1 MDELFEKTK
10 DFLVEFEKI
19 LNKEFETNKPTTFA
33 EHEEYDYVGELDYLF
48 NELWEKESDYYLFGA
63 GHQYE
68 NIRNCELKELTDKGI
83 YFPFCKF
90 KVYEKTYKKRL
101 SKFQEIYEDAVE
113 IDFIENELEA
123 FSKPIGSEE
132 PFKYSDIKQKKDLTF
147 TRKRTIRFLIK
158 QAKTAGYIIAVS
170 VNEVDGILSYVK
182 EKIKNIPHSSL
193 LESNST
199 INEAKPP
206 KAFDYLKI
214 GVLIAQGKLT
224 KTKEWVFQYQN
235 KNFNKQDIIKQL
247 ESDLKIKSVRQYIEG
262 TFGADTDSTL
272 SHDFFRNE
280 TKIKRTIEYCRYY
293 KIQIT
298 KYYQS
303 LCDDLDLLH

>member
-1 MDELFEKTK
+1 MDELFKKTK

-33 EHEEYDYVGELDYLF
+33 EHEEYDYEGELDYLF
-48 NELWEKESDYYLFGA
+48 NELWEKESDNYLFGA

-90 KVYEKTYKKRL
+90 KVYEKTYKERL
-101 SKFQEIYEDAVE
+101 SKFQEIYEDAEE

-132 PFKYSDIKQKKDLTF
+132 PFKYLDIKQKKDLTF
-147 TRKRTIRFLIK
+147 TRKRTVDFLVQ
-158 QAKTAGYIIAVS
+158 QAKTTGYNIIVS
-170 VNEVDGILSYVK
+170 VDESDRALSYVM
-182 EKIKNIPHSSL
+182 EKIKNIPQSPL

-199 INEAKPP
+199 INETKPP
-206 KAFDYLKI
+206 KDFDYLKI
-214 GVLIAQGKLT
+214 SALIAQGNLT
-224 KTKEWVFQYQN
+224 MIKAGEYQYQG
-235 KNFNKQDIIKQL
+235 KNFNKEGIIGQL
-247 ESDLKIKSVRQYIEG
+247 TSDLKIASVRQYIDG

-280 TKIKRTIEYCRYY
+280 TKIKRTVEYCLFYD
-293 KIQIT
+293 KAIT
-298 KYYQS
+298 KDYQS
-303 LCDDLDLLH
+303 RFDNLELH

>member
-1 MDELFEKTK
+1 MDELFKKTK

-33 EHEEYDYVGELDYLF
+33 EHEEYDYEGELDYLF
-48 NELWEKESDYYLFGA
+48 NELWEKESDNYLFGA

-90 KVYEKTYKKRL
+90 KVYEKTYKERL
-101 SKFQEIYEDAVE
+101 SKFQEIYEDAEE

-132 PFKYSDIKQKKDLTF
+132 PFKYLDIKQKKDLTF
-147 TRKRTIRFLIK
+147 TRKRTVDFLVQ
-158 QAKTAGYIIAVS
+158 QAKTTGYNIIVS
-170 VNEVDGILSYVK
+170 GDESDRALSYVM
-182 EKIKNIPHSSL
+182 EKIKNIPQSPF

-199 INEAKPP
+199 INETKPP
-206 KAFDYLKI
+206 KDFDYLKI
-214 GVLIAQGKLT
+214 SALIAQGNLT
-224 KTKEWVFQYQN
+224 MIKAGEYQYQG
-235 KNFNKQDIIKQL
+235 KNFNKEGIIGQL
-247 ESDLKIKSVRQYIEG
+247 TSDLKIASVRQYIDG

-280 TKIKRTIEYCRYY
+280 TKIKRTVEYCLFYD
-293 KIQIT
+293 KAIT
-298 KYYQS
+298 KDYQS
-303 LCDDLDLLH
+303 RFDNLELH

>member
-1 MDELFEKTK
+1 MDELFKKTNE
-10 DFLVEFEKI
+10 FLVNFYKI
-19 LNKEFETNKPTTFA
+19 LNKEFEESTAPTGA
-33 EHEEYDYVGELDYLF
+33 PDEYDFEGELNYIFL
-48 NELWEKESDYYLFGA
+48 ELWEKESKYYLFGA
-63 GHQYE
+63 GDQYQMT
-68 NIRNCELKELTDKGI
+68 RNYELKELTDKGV
-83 YFPFCKF
+83 YFRFCKF
-90 KVYEKTYKKRL
+90 KVYEKTYKERL
-101 SKFQEIYEDAVE
+101 SKFQEIYEDAEE

-132 PFKYSDIKQKKDLTF
+132 PFKYLDIKQKKDLTF
-147 TRKRTIRFLIK
+147 TRKRTVDFLVQ
-158 QAKTAGYIIAVS
+158 QAKTIGYNIIVS
-170 VNEVDGILSYVK
+170 VNKVDGILSYVK
-182 EKIKNIPHSSL
+182 EKIKNIPHSPL

-199 INEAKPP
+199 INVTKPP

-214 GVLIAQGKLT
+214 GALIAQGKLT
-224 KTKEWVFQYQN
+224 MIKGGKYQYQE
-235 KNFNKQDIIKQL
+235 KNFNKEDITKQL

-280 TKIKRTIEYCRYY
+280 TKIKRTVEYCRYY

>member
-1 MDELFEKTK
+1 MDELFKKTNE
-10 DFLVEFEKI
+10 FLVEFYKT
-19 LNKEFETNKPTTFA
+19 LKELEESIRPTGSLD
-33 EHEEYDYVGELDYLF
+33 EYDYVGELDYLF
-48 NELWEKESDYYLFGA
+48 NELWEKEGEYYLFGA
-63 GHQYE
+63 GYE
-68 NIRNCELKELTDKGI
+68 YQDIRNCELKELTEKGV

-90 KVYEKTYKKRL
+90 KIYKKTYEERL
-101 SKFQEIYEDAVE
+101 NKFLEIHEDAEE
-113 IDFIENELEA
+113 IDFIEDQLEA

-132 PFKYSDIKQKKDLTF
+132 PFKYLDIKQKKDLTF
-147 TRKRTIRFLIK
+147 TRKRTVDFLVQ
-158 QAKTAGYIIAVS
+158 QAKTIGYNIIVS

-182 EKIKNIPHSSL
+182 EKIKNIPHSPL

-199 INEAKPP
+199 INVTKPP

-214 GVLIAQGKLT
+214 GALIAQGKLT
-224 KTKEWVFQYQN
+224 MTKGGKYQYQG
-235 KNFNKQDIIKQL
+235 KNFNKEDITKQL

-272 SHDFFRNE
+272 SNDFFRNE
-280 TKIKRTIEYCRYY
+280 RKIKKIVEYCRYY

-303 LCDDLDLLH
+303 RFDNLELH